1 MKRVV
6 PDYYA
11 DFACIAG
18 ACRHTCCV
26 GWEIDID
33 PDSLRRYR
41 AMPGEMGERLRSY
54 IDIEETP
61 HFRLTADERCP
72 LLNTNGLC
80 DLITA
85 AGQDALCQICA
96 DHPRFRNILSDREE
110 TGLGLCCEAAASLIL
125 KEKQP
130 VRLLISEGSG
140 PKRHL
145 SRKDAAM
152 LQKRDLWITA
162 VQDRTLSIDA
172 RIARLCEME
181 ALQLPA
187 CGWADWAQ
195 LYLNLE
201 RLDPAWEK
209 ELTLLC
215 SEKAAVPPADEA
227 LQIALEQLLAY
238 LLYRHIAA
246 AEDAHELRPRLA
258 FCLLSTQLL
267 IRLAAL
273 HKAEAAFTMD
283 DFCEL
288 SRMYSSEIEYSQENM
303 DALLD
308 ALWYV

>member
-33 PDSLRRYR
+33 PDSLRRYQ
-41 AMPGEMGERLRSY
+41 AIPGEMGERLRSY

-72 LLNTNGLC
+72 LLNTNGRC
-80 DLITA
+80 DVIT
-85 AGQDALCQICA
+85 
-96 DHPRFRNILSDREE
+96 
-110 TGLGLCCEAAASLIL
+110 
-125 KEKQP
+125 
-130 VRLLISEGSG
+130 
-140 PKRHL
+140 KRHL

-162 VQDRTLSIDA
+162 AQDRTLSIDA

-227 LQIALEQLLAY
+227 LEIALEQLLVY

-246 AEDAHELRPRLA
+246 AEDAHELRPRLT

-273 HKAEAAFTMD
+273 HREVAAGTMD
-283 DFCEL
+283 DFCE
-288 SRMYSSEIEYSQENM
+288 
-303 DALLD
+303 
-308 ALWYV
+308 